1 MLTDLPNN
9 LKIPSNIRYIQ
20 GTSGVWEPEF
30 ESDFDKAIYYAG
42 KSPNPRSKSQK
53 NIVEWLFSIGISFE
67 EIKDHR
73 KKILKK
79 LKQLTNRDGA
89 WDDYPNVLVPPVF
102 QSFNIEQDEDEEDE
116 NLEGLDDLLNSLK
129 DDVKE
134 EAKEEGGRG
143 GALALRPKV
152 QETGDDQLMGNE
164 TIDQRILDTLGI
176 VDGSDLT
183 YGEYKS
189 LLRAKMIEDRMSST
203 SMSTSMGPTDD
214 IVGLVVDE
222 YKRVKNLTGS
232 FRIKAKVEPTRITA
246 DTIRKRSP
254 IASLSQVMRPPGRE
268 LPESVEV
275 KRDKELDDISENLS
289 DLDDLLRE
297 VRDDFAKDLKERKE
311 EDKIEDQQRL
321 QEQRDKKEEEAEKR
335 PRSVSLPK
343 ISIPNIP
350 IPFFDRIKKFFGNIL
365 AGSVLLG
372 LFKWINDE
380 ENRKKLIEVKD
391 WVIDKMPLI
400 VAAIAGFVAIN
411 LGLKI
416 IKFLKDFLD
425 IITRIRRGLKRFWN
439 LAKKV
444 LKKLPKP
451 DKPSDPPKPPPTP
464 VLSNQQLGR
473 VNASQARF
481 IQGTSNIGDRLR
493 LLNRGYINPGQLFTR
508 GGFNAQGI
516 LRDPLSFMSKLKPSN
531 ITMPNISPGLVGGVA
546 RGTTSFGLSIGLS
559 MLMDAGFQNLSD
571 KRSKEIIMKKLEDGA
586 TPDEIR
592 TEIEDLLKQEEQRGI
607 LDPQKYTNGDKVD
620 RLRGALKVLDE
631 VVKERE
637 EKPDNTKSDATITI
651 DNSKEEISNITEQQT
666 KMTNMDE
673 KSTFQIA
680 NNSISMDIKP
690 PVKGREPSIIS
701 LTGGGSGGPTSA
713 ATPSQK
719 KVPTFSSYNPNDFR
733 LPATASIYN
742 LV

>member
-1 MLTDLPNN
+1 MADNIPDDLDDLLNF
-9 LKIPSNIRYIQ
+9 IRD
-20 GTSGVWEPEF
+20 E
-30 ESDFDKAIYYAG
+30 
-42 KSPNPRSKSQK
+42 
-53 NIVEWLFSIGISFE
+53 
-67 EIKDHR
+67 
-73 KKILKK
+73 
-79 LKQLTNRDGA
+79 
-89 WDDYPNVLVPPVF
+89 
-102 QSFNIEQDEDEEDE
+102 DEDEEDE
-116 NLEGLDDLLNSLK
+116 IPEGLDDLLESLK
-129 DDVKE
+129 GDIKEEVKE
-134 EAKEEGGRG
+134 EIQKEEGGG
-143 GALALRPKV
+143 GGVLALRPKV
-152 QETGDDQLMGNE
+152 QETGDDQLMGDE
-164 TIDQRILDTLGI
+164 TIDQRILDLLGLQ
-176 VDGSDLT
+176 DAMDLD

-189 LLRAKMIEDRMSST
+189 LLRAKMAEGRMPNASMPTEDIE
-203 SMSTSMGPTDD
+203 
-214 IVGLVVDE
+214 LVTNE
-222 YKRVKNLTGS
+222 FKRIKSKTGQ

-246 DTIRKRSP
+246 DIIRKRSP

-268 LPESVEV
+268 LPESVETET
-275 KRDKELDDISENLS
+275 DEELDGISENLS

-297 VRDDFAKDLKERKE
+297 VRDDFARDLEERKE

-335 PRSVSLPK
+335 PTPVSLPK
-343 ISIPNIP
+343 VSLPNIP

-411 LGLKI
+411 LGLKLIGFLGKLLGI
-416 IKFLKDFLD
+416 IKTL
-425 IITRIRRGLKRFWN
+425 T
-439 LAKKV
+439 
-444 LKKLPKP
+444 
-451 DKPSDPPKPPPTP
+451 
-464 VLSNQQLGR
+464 
-473 VNASQARF
+473 
-481 IQGTSNIGDRLR
+481 
-493 LLNRGYINPGQLFTR
+493 
-508 GGFNAQGI
+508 
-516 LRDPLSFMSKLKPSN
+516 
-531 ITMPNISPGLVGGVA
+531 GVA
-546 RGTTSFGLSIGLS
+546 RTLFNLVPGSTFIAKVLAPAVALFILPKIYEMIDPKAFDRNTRKAAEEAIK
-559 MLMDAGFQNLSD
+559 AG
-571 KRSKEIIMKKLEDGA
+571 KSKEELIKDLRKQKESIKGLDLQGKRPEIDKIIRTLEGTLIFEKLQDEYNRTNNIDSRSNLEKALGA
-586 TPDEIR
+586 TGEFVGGMF
-592 TEIEDLLKQEEQRGI
+592 KFYGSVA
-607 LDPQKYTNGDKVD
+607 LDS
-620 RLRGALKVLDE
+620 LGALYDDRENGVLSEGTKRNRERMKQIVDFYSPIFSNVKNVFTPGSKVEDT
-631 VVKERE
+631 KEEE